1 MRLGADAKIQI
12 LPQCNMIIEGGLMH
26 FSNGKT
32 RSPNFGINACSV
44 SIGFN
49 YLFNGNNTSIQKTS
63 IPLIDKKYG
72 QSILLSAG
80 SKVYDNLL
88 GKKYFVSSIS
98 YNIER
103 VFNQRRRIGLGTDLF
118 YDGSIREALA
128 WEDGTP
134 EKEFTKL
141 IRFGIHG
148 SYSVR
153 YKKII
158 AGIQLGHYLYSK
170 YTVMTKV
177 YTRISLQYLITEN
190 ISGSL
195 SIRSHLGKADCLEW
209 GLVYSW

>member
-1 MRLGADAKIQI
+1 M
-12 LPQCNMIIEGGLMH
+12 
-26 FSNGKT
+26 
-32 RSPNFGINACSV
+32 
-44 SIGFN
+44 GFN

-103 VFNQRRRIGLGTDLF
+103 VFNQKRRIGLGTDLF

-153 YKKII
+153 YKRII

-209 GLVYSW
+209 GLVYGW